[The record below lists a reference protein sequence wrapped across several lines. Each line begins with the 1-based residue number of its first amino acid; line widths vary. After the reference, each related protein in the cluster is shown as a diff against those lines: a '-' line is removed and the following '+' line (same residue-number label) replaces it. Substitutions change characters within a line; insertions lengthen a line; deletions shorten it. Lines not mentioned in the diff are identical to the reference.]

1 MSNPTIRREESTQE
15 IDFRRGNQTNDSKQ
29 NDPLG
34 HASLSVLSHVLEN
47 DRDGSRPI
55 IDYMEE
61 IINEHE
67 QQHNQSNGT
76 MVSMNQLE
84 SYLEELAKKLKDAS
98 DEAAEKAME
107 KGNQAV
113 DTLVSTTNA
122 LGNSSEELEETNYD
136 EATEETSEE
145 SSTPASSGS
154 MQAVFDLQA
163 AICSL
168 DTDAVESNME
178 QSKDQVEINNAFQS
192 TANSQYQALQAKLD
206 KLAKEKRHHSFWG
219 FIKGLGSLMKDISKM
234 EGDLATGNVKG
245 VVSDAHAIKNNA
257 AIEDLGDAGKL
268 LFSAV
273 KLVAEAYVGDTKG
286 VKSSW
291 SEIEKNPSLGLVL
304 QICAYAAA
312 AAAIIATGGSSTAV
326 VMAAMLVLSQVQVTD
341 SSGNKVGLFDA
352 ASEELAKGLEA
363 MHVPDKVATISAD
376 VTVNL
381 AVLIAGGVAGGP
393 AMAAMLM
400 GTTLSSM
407 APQIAKDCGAS
418 GKTLEI
424 LTISLEVSGALL
436 AVGGGIGALSSSTT
450 AASEASEEAAEQ
462 AAKTISQRIAAALPE
477 DLMSTAS
484 SVQKASM
491 MLGGVFNIMNG
502 AKTIDV
508 GFQEKFVMELQGKLQ
523 QTWANIHFGDQMLSN
538 LSDQLKNINSQYS
551 QMIDSFGAV
560 SAAGIAT
567 AEALA

>member
-1 MSNPTIRREESTQE
+1 MSNPTIRREELTQE
-15 IDFRRGNQTNDSKQ
+15 IDFKRGNQTSDSKQ

-34 HASLSVLSHVLEN
+34 HASLSILSNVLKN

-55 IDYMEE
+55 IDYIEE
-61 IINEHE
+61 IIDDKEK
-67 QQHNQSNGT
+67 QHNQSSGT

-84 SYLEELAKKLKDAS
+84 AYLEELAKKLKDES
-98 DEAAEKAME
+98 DKATEKAME

-113 DTLVSTTNA
+113 DTLVSTTNT
-122 LGNSSEELEETNYD
+122 LGSSSEELEATNYD

-145 SSTPASSGS
+145 PSTPASSGS

-178 QSKDQVEINNAFQS
+178 QSKDQIEINNAFQK
-192 TANSQYQALQAKLD
+192 TANSQYQELQAKLD
-206 KLAKEKRHHSFWG
+206 KLEREKHRHSFWG
-219 FIKGLGSLMKDISKM
+219 FLKGLGSLLGDIAKM
-234 EGDLATGNVKG
+234 EKDLVSGNVKG
-245 VVSDAHAIKNNA
+245 VASDAHAIKNNA
-257 AIEDLGDAGKL
+257 AVEDIGDAGKL
-268 LFSAV
+268 LWSTT
-273 KLVAEAYVGDTKG
+273 KLLGELSVGDIKD
-286 VKSSW
+286 VKKSW
-291 SEIEKNPSLGLVL
+291 AEIEKNPSLSLVL

-312 AAAIIATGGSSTAV
+312 AATIIATGGSATAV
-326 VMAAMLVLSQVQVTD
+326 VMATMMILSQIQVTD

-352 ASEELAKGLEA
+352 ASEELAKGLED
-363 MHVPDKVATISAD
+363 MGVSDNVANITAD

-381 AVLIAGGVAGGP
+381 AVLAAGGVAGGP

-407 APQIAKDCGAS
+407 APKIAEDSGAK
-418 GKTLEI
+418 GKALEA

-436 AVGGGIGALSSSTT
+436 AIGGGIGALSSSAT
-450 AASEASEEAAEQ
+450 AASETAEEAEEAV
-462 AAKTISQRIAAALPE
+462 AKTVSQRIAAALPE
-477 DLMSTAS
+477 NLMSAAS

-502 AKTIDV
+502 AKTIDM

-538 LSDQLKNINSQYS
+538 LSDGLKNINSQYS